1 MPLKKCSNGH
11 LYDSAV
17 YDRCPFCPSAD
28 DSKTSTYSK
37 YNPPEKDGGDAP
49 TQILNNN
56 GGEDGATVV
65 LGNDGPYGEPKTTIH
80 SMNQDGENSDCVR
93 SRNNKK
99 LVALFSTYSKT
110 VNENGEIFKIYE
122 GKTTV
127 GREVGCKIVIKGD
140 DEISAVHFT
149 VLCRNI
155 EGQPMRFYLKDNMS
169 TNGTYVNGNIEDEQ
183 VEIKT
188 SDVVKIGSTEL
199 TFIVLA
205 N

>member
-28 DSKTSTYSK
+28 DSKTNTYPTSGSGA
-37 YNPPEKDGGDAP
+37 DDAH
-49 TQILNNN
+49 TQILNNS
-56 GGEDGATVV
+56 GIDEDGNTVV
-65 LGNDGPYGEPKTTIH
+65 LGGEGPHDEPKTQIH
-80 SMNQDGENSDCVR
+80 QAYTAGENGEAEKPK
-93 SRNNKK
+93 NTKK
-99 LVALFSTYSKT
+99 LVAIFSTYSKT
-110 VNENGEIFKIYE
+110 VNENGEIFKIFE

-127 GREVGCKIVIKGD
+127 GREVGCKIVINGD
-140 DEISAVHFT
+140 EEISSFHFT
-149 VLCRNI
+149 VLCRNV
-155 EGQPMRFYLKDNMS
+155 EGQSLRFFLKDNMS
-169 TNGTYVNGNIEDEQ
+169 TNGTYVNGNIEDDQ

-188 SDVVKIGSTEL
+188 SDVIKIGSTEL